1 MLRRAP
7 RHRFPN
13 TQHLSRHFPF
23 RKPVSGQRGSRR
35 LIVQIGLQIMPASR
49 HHSPYL
55 SRAPA
60 FRNALQAIPACL
72 RSGKRKMRLY
82 FHSVSRPIFQIFLL
96 LSAAA
101 CGRLSFKAAKV
112 TDWADKQGQAYGQTQ
127 NLHHRQASGSIR
139 CQNLAEYRPNHLL
152 LRHKRQH
159 TAVIQTH
166 RNKKNVI
173 SGNGKLKGFHPNLQ
187 KPRIK
192 N

>member
-1 MLRRAP
+1 M
-7 RHRFPN
+7 
-13 TQHLSRHFPF
+13 
-23 RKPVSGQRGSRR
+23 
-35 LIVQIGLQIMPASR
+35 QIGLQIMPASR

-60 FRNALQAIPACL
+60 FRKRFASQFLHACEAV
-72 RSGKRKMRLY
+72 SAKMRLY

-139 CQNLAEYRPNHLL
+139 RQNLAEYQPNHLL